1 MKNKAKPS
9 ITRRDFLNGVALGV
23 AAGSGF
29 SPLELLAQIGGQAV
43 SSGGFYP
50 PALQGLRGSHVGS
63 FETGHAM
70 RDGQTWTSSDGGDGQ
85 YDLVVVG
92 GGISGLAAAYFY
104 RKQNGPQSRILILDN
119 HDDFGGHAKRN
130 EFRYGDRM
138 YLVNGGTLNVEAPSQ
153 YSTVA
158 AGLLWELG
166 IDRTRYFEK
175 NRDMFS
181 FYRNSGLQGS
191 RFFDRESFG
200 QDKLV
205 VGYDDLPI
213 AQAIAQSPLS
223 DEAKRDVVR
232 LYESTENYFPGLT
245 AEQTREKLTRMSH
258 KEYLLNVVKVHPDV
272 VKLFQSSFHGSLVVG
287 PDAIPAIYFRDN
299 GFPGFAGLNIDDLP
313 PELLINEPGGAHGR
327 ENRIRANSG
336 DPDMYF
342 PDGNAT
348 ITRLLVRALV
358 PGVIE
363 GQDMDDIVTASADY
377 SRLDLPENNVRIRL
391 NSTAVNVQH
400 QNDNQV
406 ITQYVTDGRA
416 YSVRSDAVVMAC
428 WHTVI
433 PHICP
438 ELPVQQKQALSY
450 GSKSPLVYGGAL
462 LRNWRAF
469 VDAGISSVTAPT
481 SFYSRIG
488 LQASVS
494 MGDYKAPRDPD
505 EPIVLRFSAYF
516 DAPGR
521 GLNRR
526 EQHLAGRREMLATSF
541 DSFEEKLRDQLMR
554 SLGSAGFD
562 DERDIVGLTVN
573 RWPHGYSYSY
583 NPLDEPAKWAYSSTD
598 ERPCIVG
605 SKPVG
610 RITIANSDAAAS
622 PHTDAAINEAYRA
635 VSEVLHA

>member
-1 MKNKAKPS
+1 MKSKAKPS

-23 AAGSGF
+23 AAGSSL
-29 SPLELLAQIGGQAV
+29 SPLELLAQNGEQAE
-43 SSGGFYP
+43 SSKGFYP
-50 PALQGLRGSHVGS
+50 PALQGLRGSHAGS
-63 FETGHAM
+63 FEIGHAM
-70 RDGQTWTSSDGGDGQ
+70 RDGQSWTSSDAGDGK

-130 EFRYGDRM
+130 EFRYGGRM
-138 YLVNGGTLNVEAPSQ
+138 FLVNGGTLNIEAPSQ

-166 IDRTRYFEK
+166 VDRTRYFEK

-181 FYRNSGLQGS
+181 FYRDKGLRGS

-200 QDKLV
+200 QDRLV
-205 VGYDDLPI
+205 VGFDDLPI
-213 AQAIAQSPLS
+213 AEAIDQSPLS
-223 DEAKRDVVR
+223 EEAKRDVVR
-232 LYESTENYFPGLT
+232 LYESSQNYFPGLT
-245 AEQTREKLTRMSH
+245 AEQTREKLTKMSH
-258 KEYLLNVVKVHPDV
+258 EEYLLDVVKVHPDV

-287 PDAIPAIYFRDN
+287 PDAIPAIYFRDT
-299 GFPGFAGLNIDDLP
+299 GFPGFSGLNIDDLP

-327 ENRIRANSG
+327 ENKDRANSG
-336 DPDMYF
+336 DPSIYF

-348 ITRLLVRALV
+348 ITRLLIRALV
-358 PGVIE
+358 PNVI
-363 GQDMDDIVTASADY
+363 GGKDMEDIVTAVADY
-377 SRLDLPENNVRIRL
+377 SRLDLPENNVRVRL
-391 NSTAVNVQH
+391 NSMVVNVQH
-400 QNDNQV
+400 QRDDQV

-416 YSVRSDAVVMAC
+416 YSVRSDAVIMAC
-428 WHTVI
+428 WHPLI

-438 ELPVQQKQALSY
+438 ELPAQQKQALSY
-450 GSKSPLVYGGAL
+450 GNKAPLVYGGAL
-462 LRNWRAF
+462 LRNWRPF
-469 VDAGISSVTAPT
+469 VEAGISSMTAPT
-481 SFYSRIG
+481 SYYSRIG

-494 MGDYKAPRDPD
+494 MGDYQAPRNPD

-526 EQHLAGRREMLATSF
+526 EQHLAGRREMLTTSF
-541 DSFEEKLRDQLMR
+541 DTFEDKLRDQLTR
-554 SLGSAGFD
+554 ALGSVSFD
-562 DERDIVGLTVN
+562 DESDIVGLTVN

-583 NPLDEPAKWAYSSTD
+583 NPLDEPAEWAYTSTD

-605 SKPVG
+605 SRPAG

-635 VSEVLHA
+635 VNELLLV

>member
-23 AAGSGF
+23 AAGSSL
-29 SPLELLAQIGGQAV
+29 SPVELFAQAGKQAV
-43 SSGGFYP
+43 ASGFYP
-50 PALQGLRGSHVGS
+50 PAMQGLRGSHAGS
-63 FETGHAM
+63 FEIGHAI
-70 RDGQTWTSSDGGDGQ
+70 RDGKSWKSSDAGDGQ

-130 EFRYGDRM
+130 EFRHGDRTF
-138 YLVNGGTLNVEAPSQ
+138 LVNGGTLNIEAPSQ

-175 NRDMFS
+175 NSDMFS
-181 FYRNSGLQGS
+181 FYRDLGLRGS

-213 AQAIAQSPLS
+213 AEAIDQSPLS
-223 DEAKRDVVR
+223 EEAKRDVVR

-245 AEQTREKLTRMSH
+245 AEQTREKLTGMSH
-258 KEYLLNVVKVHPDV
+258 EQYLLDVVKVHPDV

-287 PDAIPAIYFRDN
+287 PDAIPAIYFRDT
-299 GFPGFAGLNIDDLP
+299 GFPGFAGLKIDDLP

-336 DPDMYF
+336 DPSIYF

-348 ITRLLVRALV
+348 ITRLLIRALV
-358 PGVIE
+358 PGAI
-363 GQDMDDIVTASADY
+363 GGKDMEDIVTESADY
-377 SRLDLPENNVRIRL
+377 SRLDLPENNVRVRL
-391 NSTAVNVQH
+391 KSMVVNVQH
-400 QNDNQV
+400 QSDDKV
-406 ITQYVTDGRA
+406 LTQYVSDGRA
-416 YSVRSDAVVMAC
+416 YSVKSDSVIMAC

-438 ELPVQQKQALSY
+438 ELPARQKQALSY

-462 LRNWRAF
+462 LRNWRPF
-469 VDAGISSVTAPT
+469 VEAGISSLTAPT
-481 SFYSRIG
+481 SYYSRIG

-494 MGDYKAPRDPD
+494 MGAYQASRDPD

-526 EQHLAGRREMLATSF
+526 EQHLAGRREMLTTSF
-541 DSFEEKLRDQLMR
+541 ATFEDKLRDQLVR
-554 SLGSAGFD
+554 ALGSAGFD
-562 DERDIVGLTVN
+562 DERDIMGLTVN

-583 NPLDEPAKWAYSSTD
+583 NPLDEPVEWAYTSTD

-605 SKPVG
+605 SRPAG

-635 VSEVLHA
+635 VKELLDV